1 MVYTEPTQEDLV
13 NRMERS
19 RVQSGDWESLIA
31 LLRTRALEHDRPSML
46 LQQALTFRNY
56 ADKETLLRALDIL
69 REMNAA
75 EDKLL
80 PATFTDVPTDSE
92 Y

>member
-1 MVYTEPTQEDLV
+1 
-13 NRMERS
+13 
-19 RVQSGDWESLIA
+19 
-31 LLRTRALEHDRPSML
+31 ML